1 MRVAVPGAPQA
12 TWEAKAGTWARRLA
26 RAGKALGGGLDV
38 QGVEA
43 TKHSTERAHRCGVLG
58 RKHSPGTGHE
68 KGKRGVARG

>member
-1 MRVAVPGAPQA
+1 MITHQRKPVVNDLLGAQ
-12 TWEAKAGTWARRLA
+12 RLA